1 MKIAHMIAF
10 LLVVIGAINWGLTVV
25 GINLVTM
32 IAGPLGLTSVV
43 YILVG
48 VSGVYLLVTHK
59 GDCKVCSTASKKK

>member
-59 GDCKVCSTASKKK
+59 GDCKTCSSSTSTM